1 MLVGHIGIGLAA
13 KAIEPRMKLGT
24 MLVAALAL
32 DIVFFLLVLAGIEHI
47 AVPRDYGVSHLLSF
61 DFPYSHSLLGSILL
75 AVVIALA
82 WALWGG
88 RRARRH
94 GAYWDG
100 IALIAV
106 TVLTHWFLDLI
117 VHTPDLPLYPGG
129 EGYGIGLWRHPAA
142 ALILELAVAVAGFVA
157 FALRSQLHWGRKL
170 TVGIMA
176 AVIACFT
183 AEGAFGQMGAPDASA
198 IALSGLLV
206 IALAVGLAAFAD
218 RSRRSAG

>member
-1 MLVGHIGIGLAA
+1 MLAGHIGIGLAA

-24 MLVAALAL
+24 MLVAALFL

-47 AVPRDYGVSHLLSF
+47 AVPRDYAASHLLNF

-75 AVVIALA
+75 AVVVALA

-100 IALIAV
+100 IALIAA

-117 VHTPDLPLYPGG
+117 VHTPDMPLYPGG
-129 EGYGIGLWRHPAA
+129 EDYGIGLWRHPAA
-142 ALILELAVAVAGFVA
+142 ALILELVVAVAGCAAFV
-157 FALRSQLHWGRKL
+157 LRS
-170 TVGIMA
+170 
-176 AVIACFT
+176 
-183 AEGAFGQMGAPDASA
+183 
-198 IALSGLLV
+198 
-206 IALAVGLAAFAD
+206 
-218 RSRRSAG
+218 